1 MATPCARSTWV
12 SELKR
17 RKHFFQ
23 MLIISSERRY
33 GNSTKPIDA
42 TSGPRG
48 HSKREMGKDI
58 LAAVDKIF
66 GPNAKFI
73 PYGYGRGGR
82 VAYRL
87 AFDYPERVVGV
98 AVLDI
103 IPTIQMLETMS
114 LQEFHHRDT
123 IKHFHWVRDLFCLH
137 PSFAQVLGR
146 IFAPF
151 LNLG

>member
-1 MATPCARSTWV
+1 
-12 SELKR
+12 
-17 RKHFFQ
+17 
-23 MLIISSERRY
+23 MLIKSFEGRY

-42 TSGPRG
+42 TSSPRG
-48 HSKREMGKDI
+48 HSKKEMGKDI

-103 IPTIQMLETMS
+103 LPTIQKLETMS
-114 LQEFHHRDT
+114 LQECHHRDT
-123 IKHFHWVRDLFCLH
+123 INNFHWVRNLYCLYT
-137 PSFAQVLGR
+137 SFSQVLGR

>member
-1 MATPCARSTWV
+1 
-12 SELKR
+12 
-17 RKHFFQ
+17 
-23 MLIISSERRY
+23 
-33 GNSTKPIDA
+33 
-42 TSGPRG
+42 
-48 HSKREMGKDI
+48 MGKDI

-114 LQEFHHRDT
+114 LQESHHRDT
-123 IKHFHWVRDLFCLH
+123 IKNFHWVRVTFFCLYT
-137 PSFAQVLGR
+137 SFAQVLGR
-146 IFAPF
+146 ISAPF
-151 LNLG
+151 LNIG